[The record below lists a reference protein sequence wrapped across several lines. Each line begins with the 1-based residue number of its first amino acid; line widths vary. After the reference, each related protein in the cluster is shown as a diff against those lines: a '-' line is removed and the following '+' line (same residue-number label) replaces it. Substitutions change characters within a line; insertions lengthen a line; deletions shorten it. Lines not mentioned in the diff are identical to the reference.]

1 MKRLAALIGVS
12 LISFSALAMDAS
24 QVQSTT
30 PQVVTTIIPAE
41 QISPRNELVEA
52 GFMVSSINSGSSFVT
67 ATIGHEFS
75 EWFTL
80 GLRGLVPLAFDEKA
94 QVYEVQA
101 NARINL
107 LNDENVIYGEGQL
120 TQGFF
125 NGDYD
130 TEPFGMIG
138 VSAGY
143 ARKLPEGFSVGVS
156 YGIDYSSSRV
166 RDSRIYELNSIY
178 NKLALTGGYY
188 F

>member
-1 MKRLAALIGVS
+1 MKWVAALIGFF
-12 LISFSALAMDAS
+12 SFNVFAMDAS

-30 PQVVTTIIPAE
+30 PQLVTTIIPAE

-52 GFMVSSINSGSSFVT
+52 GFTVSSINSGSTFIA
-67 ATIGHEFS
+67 ATINHEFS
-75 EWFTL
+75 DWFTM
-80 GLRGLVPLAFDEKA
+80 GLRGLVPMAFDEKA
-94 QVYEVQA
+94 QVYEVQGLM
-101 NARINL
+101 RVNL
-107 LNDENVIYGEGQL
+107 LNEDNVIYGEGQL

-130 TEPFGMIG
+130 TTPFVMMG

-156 YGIDYSSSRV
+156 YGIDYSTTRV
-166 RDSRIYELNSIY
+166 RDSRAYETNSLY
-178 NKLALTGGYY
+178 NKLAFIGGFY